1 MKKSLFLI
9 AFACA
14 TLFSVK
20 FYAQDYQGEVDF
32 GYSLGVGKLPSD
44 RFNVSTVHGLEIED
58 YLFLGVGAGLDYH
71 FVEENIYADF
81 GDDDH
86 YYGGYFEK
94 DRMGFLPV
102 FFNIK
107 GYLPLDDDFMPFLS
121 LDLGYSF
128 CLSDDGE
135 SGLYVTPSVGIR
147 LFEDFK
153 IQVGYNLQQMTE
165 RGVSLNIGAVQFKVG
180 YLF

>member
-44 RFNVSTVHGLEIED
+44 RFNVSTVHGFEIED

-71 FVEENIYADF
+71 FVEENIYADCA
-81 GDDDH
+81 DNQ
-86 YYGGYFEK
+86 
-94 DRMGFLPV
+94 LT
-102 FFNIK
+102 
-107 GYLPLDDDFMPFLS
+107 S
-121 LDLGYSF
+121 LDVSSNPDLWILECHDNQLTSLDISNNKSLAYLRCYDNPG
-128 CLSDDGE
+128 DGTKFNVAAWF
-135 SGLYVTPSVGIR
+135 SNNSIPSSYYQEFTTGTWS
-147 LFEDFK
+147 
-153 IQVGYNLQQMTE
+153 YNGNTISINYYIPE
-165 RGVSLNIGAVQFKVG
+165 
-180 YLF
+180 

>member
-1 MKKSLFLI
+1 
-9 AFACA
+9 
-14 TLFSVK
+14 
-20 FYAQDYQGEVDF
+20 
-32 GYSLGVGKLPSD
+32 
-44 RFNVSTVHGLEIED
+44 
-58 YLFLGVGAGLDYH
+58 
-71 FVEENIYADF
+71 
-81 GDDDH
+81 
-86 YYGGYFEK
+86 
-94 DRMGFLPV
+94 MGFLPV

-107 GYLPLDDDFMPFLS
+107 GYIPLDDDFMPFLS

-165 RGVSLNIGAVQFKVG
+165 RGVSLNMGAVQFKVG